1 MIWGIFSLM
10 EFIQKSRI
18 ISLGVM
24 SSNAV
29 SRVVIFKVKPARKLP
44 KINLKYLDK
53 KQYNFKHFVN
63 SNIKKID

>member
-1 MIWGIFSLM
+1 
-10 EFIQKSRI
+10 
-18 ISLGVM
+18 M